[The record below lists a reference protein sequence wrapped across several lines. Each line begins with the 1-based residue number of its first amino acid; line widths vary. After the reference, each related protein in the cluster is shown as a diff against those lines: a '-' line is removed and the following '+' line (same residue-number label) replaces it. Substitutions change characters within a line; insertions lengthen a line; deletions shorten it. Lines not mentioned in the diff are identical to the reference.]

1 MEKSTGLVFTSNHGR
16 KITDSMAI
24 YLIFSQE
31 SLDEFQIEQSQFSRV
46 EELKWQ
52 DVPVPELKKLFPQC
66 KDVVAGFKY
75 HGDFTNVFDMYELEK
90 QKAKKLGAVWEE
102 NKTLSRVYVDKDTK
116 GNPFAC
122 GV

>member
-75 HGDFTNVFDMYELEK
+75 YGDFTNVFDMYELEK

-102 NKTLSRVYVDKDTK
+102 NKTLSRVYVDKDGQ